1 MFLSQI
7 IFIQFL
13 LNSIQVKRPFHE
25 VLFFI
30 LAMGAFAILF
40 RMIEDWYTDCYGEK
54 TNHIIHTKINEKM
67 FEKAAK
73 MDLECYE
80 NSEFYDLYI
89 KASTESKDK
98 IMSFLF
104 TMAEAISCI
113 FSVIL
118 TSSVMFSLDPIV
130 IVFSFIP
137 LIVSYTVEKKY
148 TKTRYQ
154 FTMDNIPY
162 KRKEDYVKRTVY
174 LNDYAK
180 EYRLYSIFNV
190 MIEDFLESV
199 KGIQENV
206 KKYGVKMALLS
217 FCNSFLKRVLIPL
230 LSMIYIAF
238 HMLVSKTLL
247 IGDGLALINA
257 VRRLTWMLFNITD
270 SFIKVQE
277 LQLYAEN
284 LKRFLEYKPKLN
296 PNEEGLLADSKKN
309 ELEIKNLSFTYPGQ
323 TKPVLKNINLKVHLG
338 EKITLVG
345 RNGAGK
351 TTLIKLLMRLYDTT
365 EGEISLNGKNIKEY
379 QLDSYRELFGTIFQ
393 DCKVFSVSIAE
404 NILMKTPKNKNEE
417 TSVKKALDL
426 AGFSDK
432 LSTLDQ
438 GIHTVLTREFEEN
451 GTNLSGGEN
460 QKLAIARI
468 FAKKCSIMVLD
479 EPSSALDPIS
489 EYNMY
494 EAMLKASEDKTV
506 IFISHRL
513 SSAVMADRVVLID
526 NGEIIEEGTHSEL
539 MKKSGIYAQMFLK
552 QSENYADSA
561 KEEVIG

>member
-1 MFLSQI
+1 LLKQQLKTKPFQNYAFFIKLLWEASPGRIIWCIGVNLLHHLYMFLSQI

-365 EGEISLNGKNIKEY
+365 EGEISLNGKNI
-379 QLDSYRELFGTIFQ
+379 L
-393 DCKVFSVSIAE
+393 
-404 NILMKTPKNKNEE
+404 NIKFRSEEHCITDTLTGRTPKRMKRRM
-417 TSVKKALDL
+417 K
-426 AGFSDK
+426 
-432 LSTLDQ
+432 
-438 GIHTVLTREFEEN
+438 
-451 GTNLSGGEN
+451 
-460 QKLAIARI
+460 
-468 FAKKCSIMVLD
+468 
-479 EPSSALDPIS
+479 IS
-489 EYNMY
+489 R
-494 EAMLKASEDKTV
+494 LK
-506 IFISHRL
+506 H
-513 SSAVMADRVVLID
+513 
-526 NGEIIEEGTHSEL
+526 
-539 MKKSGIYAQMFLK
+539 
-552 QSENYADSA
+552 
-561 KEEVIG
+561 

>member
-426 AGFSDK
+426 AGFLDK